1 MAIRSNVPRRPLYY
15 LGILSSGFVLGG
27 FLHAFLRRVLPAGAP
42 KEVLTFAVS
51 PQIGPVSLDLLV
63 VSLTLGPIVVTV
75 SLMALVGVVLAYLLA
90 RSLF

>member
-1 MAIRSNVPRRPLYY
+1 MANVPRRPMFY

-27 FLHAFLRRVLPAGAP
+27 FLHALLRRVLPAGAP

-51 PQIGPVSLDLLV
+51 PQIGPFSVDLLV
-63 VSLTLGPIVVTV
+63 LSFTIGPVVITV
-75 SLMALVGVVLAYLLA
+75 SVMAVVGVVLAYLLA